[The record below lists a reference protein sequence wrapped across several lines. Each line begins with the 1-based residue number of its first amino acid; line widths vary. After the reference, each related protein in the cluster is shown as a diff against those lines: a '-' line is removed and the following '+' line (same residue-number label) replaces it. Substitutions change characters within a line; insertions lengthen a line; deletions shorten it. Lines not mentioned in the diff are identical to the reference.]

1 MTTVHKILRAKG
13 DSSNYS
19 VPASGTVLDAL
30 KVMAEEQ
37 IGAVLVTEAGKI
49 VGIYTERDYVQKGEL
64 QGRRAAETSI
74 RDVMTVGMY
83 TVTTETTA
91 EQCMAL
97 MDAYHIRHLPVVEKD
112 QLVGVVSIRDVMV
125 AALENKD
132 SEIKG
137 LENYLLASGFAG

>member
-1 MTTVHKILRAKG
+1 MTTVHKILKAKG

-30 KVMAEEQ
+30 KVMAE
-37 IGAVLVTEAGKI
+37 
-49 VGIYTERDYVQKGEL
+49 
-64 QGRRAAETSI
+64 
-74 RDVMTVGMY
+74 
-83 TVTTETTA
+83 